1 MTIARELIPPPDPMA
16 ALACMRHLPNSLA
29 LLSQGPVGGNSRY
42 SYVMADPVQS
52 HCWRVADGTPDPLLN
67 LSRESI
73 QTESSI
79 LPNLPPFQGGW
90 AGMVGYG
97 YGRAIEVLPSPSRD
111 DYTTPDLFC
120 GLYDVVYAYD
130 RAHQRAWL
138 ISTGSRSDR
147 ALERLEQFSS
157 LLSEPPQAFE
167 ASAIKIKSPSV
178 CHPLAGRPDVFSNF
192 TRQGFEQAISRAIEY
207 IRAGDCFQVNLAQH
221 LASPFNSDPYLLLQ
235 ALERVNPAPFAGWL
249 DWGSGH
255 VISASPERF
264 LHVSDGVVETRPIKG
279 TRPRSSDPHLDA
291 AIAAGLLASPKDR
304 AENIM
309 IVDLLRNDLGKA
321 CAFGSITVPKLC
333 NLESYPTVH
342 HMVSEV
348 RGKLSPNH
356 NCLQLLRGCF
366 PGGSVTGAPKIRSME
381 IITELEQNA
390 RGPYCGSFFRMGH
403 DGNFDSNILIR
414 SFTHSGGWLSFP
426 VGGGIVADS
435 IPADEY
441 DETMHKAAGLLAALD
456 AMKKVYPGAMDV

>member
-1 MTIARELIPPPDPMA
+1 MTIALEVSPPPEPMA
-16 ALACMRHLPNSLA
+16 ALARLRHLPNSLA
-29 LLSQGPVGGNSRY
+29 FLSQGPVGVHSRY

-52 HCWRVADGTPDPLLN
+52 NCWRVADGTPDPLPF
-67 LSRESI
+67 LSQPSELFQSPTI
-73 QTESSI
+73 
-79 LPNLPPFQGGW
+79 PNLPPFQGGW

-97 YGRAIEVLPSPSRD
+97 YGSAMETLPTPLHN

-120 GLYDVVYAYD
+120 GLYDTVYAFD
-130 RAHQRAWL
+130 RALGRAWL
-138 ISTGSRSDR
+138 ICADVNSER
-147 ALERLEQFSS
+147 ATRRLDQFSS
-157 LLSEPPQAFE
+157 LLSNPPQAVHLPV
-167 ASAIKIKSPSV
+167 IKIKSPSV
-178 CHPLAGRPDVFSNF
+178 CHALPGRSDVFSNF
-192 TRQGFEQAISRAIEY
+192 TRNGFEQAISRAIEY

-221 LASPFNSDPYLLLQ
+221 LTSPINLDPFLLLE

-249 DWGSGH
+249 DWGSGQ

-279 TRPRSSDPHLDA
+279 TRPRSADPLLDA
-291 AIAAGLLASPKDR
+291 TIAAGLLASPKDR

-321 CAFGSITVPKLC
+321 CAFGSISVPKLC
-333 NLESYPTVH
+333 ELESYPNVH

-348 RGKLSPNH
+348 RGKLAPDH
-356 NCLQLLRGCF
+356 TCIKLLRGCF

-414 SFTHSGGWLSFP
+414 TFTHSGGWLSFP

-441 DETMHKAAGLLAALD
+441 DETMHKAAGLLAGLD
-456 AMKKVYPGAMDV
+456 AMKQVYTGATDV